1 MKTLGGF
8 FPSQIAE
15 VRYMREL
22 LKLQH
27 GMIELADRI
36 LFEKVNAT
44 IKQGEVIGIIGRN
57 GSGKST
63 LLNVIAGMQS
73 FTGGQR
79 RWLQSDATV
88 YLVQQ
93 EEQHFQAGVITEEEA
108 MLLAKWQ
115 VPDVSYELLSGG
127 ERLKRRLAR
136 GFAQK
141 PQILLLDEPTNHL
154 DVESMQSLIDR
165 IKAYSGTIILVS
177 HDRYFLDEVT
187 TKIWSLEK
195 QQFIEQQ
202 GNYSHYMDVREQRR
216 LTQQRA
222 YEKQQKKIDTL
233 EQQMDAL
240 TSWSQKAHRDSTKQ
254 EFPKEYYRTKA
265 KRMDAQVKSK
275 RKMIEKEIE
284 KNKVEQVAKEQSV
297 NFTLQANSKVGKR
310 FLQAK
315 NVSKHFVERRLFE
328 RVNFTIL
335 HGERVA
341 LVGANGSGKTTFLNM
356 ILGQESYDGELSFSP
371 TTSIGYLTQE
381 VFDLPEHQTPAT
393 LFHRDNFVDR
403 GLVQNLM
410 RHLGFHVEQWEEPI
424 AHMSMGERVKCKL
437 MQYILEN
444 RDVLI
449 LDEPTNHLDL
459 PSREQLEATL
469 AEYKGTLIFVSHDRY
484 FVDKLANMHL
494 VIQDGTIQKRAVGQ
508 SNTQNDTKEEQLLQL
523 ETARQEVLGKLSFIT
538 AKDPSYSMLDAEF
551 LELTKQINALKKK

>member
-1 MKTLGGF
+1 MK
-8 FPSQIAE
+8 
-15 VRYMREL
+15 EL
-22 LKLQH
+22 LKLQY
-27 GMIELADRI
+27 GTIELADRN
-36 LFEKVNAT
+36 LFKNINAT
-44 IKQGEVIGIIGRN
+44 IMQGEVIGIIGRN

-63 LLNVIAGMQS
+63 LLNVIAGIQL
-73 FTGGQR
+73 FTSGQR
-79 RWLQSDATV
+79 KWLQSDTSI
-88 YLVQQ
+88 YLVTQ
-93 EEQHFQAGVITEEEA
+93 EEQHFQPGMITEEEA
-108 MLLAKWQ
+108 ILLSKWQ
-115 VPDVSYELLSGG
+115 VPNVLYEQLSGG

-141 PQILLLDEPTNHL
+141 PLILLLDEPTNHL
-154 DVESMQSLIDR
+154 DMGSTKKIIEQ

-177 HDRYFLDEVT
+177 HDRYFLDEVA
-187 TKIWSLEK
+187 TKIWSLEH
-195 QQFIEQQ
+195 QQFFEQQ

-216 LTQQRA
+216 LAQQRA

-254 EFPKEYYRTKA
+254 EFPKEYYRVKA

-275 RKMIEKEIE
+275 RKMLEKEIE
-284 KNKVEQVAKEQSV
+284 KNKVEQVAKEQPV
-297 NFTLQANSKVGKR
+297 NFTLQANTKVGKR

-315 NVSKHFVERRLFE
+315 NVSKYFGERALFE

-356 ILGQESYDGELSFSP
+356 ILGKDSYGGELSFSP
-371 TTSIGYLTQE
+371 TTNIGYLTQE
-381 VFDLPEHQTPAT
+381 VFDLPEYQTPAL
-393 LFHRDNFVDR
+393 LFHKDNFADR

-410 RHLGFHVEQWEEPI
+410 RHLGFHIGQWEEPI

-469 AEYKGTLIFVSHDRY
+469 AQYKGTLIFVSHDQY

-508 SNTQNDTKEEQLLQL
+508 SNEQKDTTEEQLLQL
-523 ETARQEVLGKLSFIT
+523 ETARQEVLGKLSFMT
-538 AKDPSYSMLDAEF
+538 SKNPNYSILDAQF
-551 LELTKQINALKKK
+551 LELTQQINALKKR

>member
-1 MKTLGGF
+1 MK
-8 FPSQIAE
+8 
-15 VRYMREL
+15 EL

-27 GMIELADRI
+27 GTIELADRI
-36 LFEKVNAT
+36 LFENANAI

-63 LLNVIAGMQS
+63 LLNVIAGVRP
-73 FTGGQR
+73 FTSGKR
-79 RWLQSDATV
+79 KWLQPDTSV
-88 YLVQQ
+88 YLVEQ
-93 EEQHFQAGVITEEEA
+93 EEQHFQPEMTTEEEA
-108 MLLAKWQ
+108 VLLAKWK
-115 VPDVSYELLSGG
+115 VPDVLYEKLSGG
-127 ERLKRRLAR
+127 ERLKRRLAK
-136 GFAQK
+136 GFSQS

-154 DVESMQSLIDR
+154 DAVSTQSLIDR

-187 TKIWSLEK
+187 TKIWSLEQ

-216 LTQQRA
+216 LAQQRA
-222 YEKQQKKIDTL
+222 YEKQQKKIDIL

-254 EFPKEYYRTKA
+254 EFPKEYYRVKA

-275 RKMIEKEIE
+275 RKMLEKEIE
-284 KNKVEQVAKEQSV
+284 KNKVEQVANEQPV
-297 NFTLQANSKVGKR
+297 NFRLQANNKVGKR

-315 NVSKHFVERRLFE
+315 NVSKYFGERRLFE
-328 RVNFTIL
+328 QVNFTIL

-341 LVGANGSGKTTFLNM
+341 LIGANGSGKTTFLNM
-356 ILGQESYDGELSFSP
+356 ILGRESFDGELSFSP
-371 TTSIGYLTQE
+371 TTNIGYLTQE
-381 VFDLPEHQTPAT
+381 VFDLPEHQTPAM
-393 LFHRDNFVDR
+393 LFHRDNFTDR

-410 RHLGFHVEQWEEPI
+410 RHLGFHMEQWREPI

-459 PSREQLEATL
+459 PSREQLESTL
-469 AEYKGTLIFVSHDRY
+469 AQYKGTLILVSHDQY
-484 FVDKLANMHL
+484 FIDKLANMHL
-494 VIQDGTIQKRAVGQ
+494 VIQDGTIQKKAFGQ
-508 SNTQNDTKEEQLLQL
+508 SNAQKNTTEDQLLQL
-523 ETARQEVLGKLSFIT
+523 ETARQEVLGKLSFMT
-538 AKDPSYSMLDAEF
+538 SKDTNYSMLDAQF
-551 LELTKQINALKKK
+551 LELTQQINALRKR